1 MSSEVRKGVSNAH
14 FNEEQSSIF
23 IIEVFVI
30 SIVAGLYYS
39 SWWVFGGVL
48 LGLIIAVFI
57 KILSVPLTLAFSA
70 CWGYIGYMIG
80 SYFESR
86 SASIVLAII
95 GFLAGLGCHLA
106 ACEWVRDIGTPEK
119 KE

>member
-1 MSSEVRKGVSNAH
+1 MSSEVRKGVTNAN
-14 FNEEQSSIF
+14 FNEEQSNIF

-30 SIVAGLYYS
+30 SIAAGVYYS

-57 KILSVPLTLAFSA
+57 KILSVPLMLAFSA

-80 SYFESR
+80 NYFESS

-95 GFLAGLGCHLA
+95 GFLAGLGCHLVA
-106 ACEWVRDIGTPEK
+106 FEWVRDIGTPDNK
-119 KE
+119 N

>member
-23 IIEVFVI
+23 IVEVFVI

-57 KILSVPLTLAFSA
+57 KILSVPLMLAF
-70 CWGYIGYMIG
+70 
-80 SYFESR
+80 
-86 SASIVLAII
+86 SIVLAII

-106 ACEWVRDIGTPEK
+106 AFEWVRDIGTPEK

>member
-48 LGLIIAVFI
+48 LGLIIGRVYQNPFCATYARFQ
-57 KILSVPLTLAFSA
+57 
-70 CWGYIGYMIG
+70 C
-80 SYFESR
+80 
-86 SASIVLAII
+86 VL
-95 GFLAGLGCHLA
+95 GLHRLYD
-106 ACEWVRDIGTPEK
+106 RK
-119 KE
+119 LF